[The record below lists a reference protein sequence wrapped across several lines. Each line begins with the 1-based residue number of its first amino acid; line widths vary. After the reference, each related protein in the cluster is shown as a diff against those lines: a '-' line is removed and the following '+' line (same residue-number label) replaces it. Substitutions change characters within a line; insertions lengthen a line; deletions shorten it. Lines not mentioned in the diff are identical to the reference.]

1 MKARLLAVVCV
12 LLSMPVWAQEVKV
25 DIKAFM
31 FGPKDLNVAVGTKV
45 TWVNDDEIPH
55 TWRKPTSCFA
65 PGRWIPVTAI
75 PGCSIHRGSMSIFVH
90 CIRRCWGRLWSANER
105 TDVTL

>member
-31 FGPKDLNVAVGTKV
+31 FGPKDLNVPVGTKV

-55 TWRKPTSCFA
+55 TVAETHKLFRSVALDTGDSYSWVFNT
-65 PGRWIPVTAI
+65 PGEYEYFCALHPQMLGKIVV
-75 PGCSIHRGSMSIFVH
+75 SQ
-90 CIRRCWGRLWSANER
+90 
-105 TDVTL
+105 

>member
-12 LLSMPVWAQEVKV
+12 LLSMPMWAQEVKV

-31 FGPKDLNVAVGTKV
+31 FGPRDLNVAVGTKV

-55 TWRKPTSCFA
+55 TVAETHKLFRSGALDTGDSYSWVFNT
-65 PGRWIPVTAI
+65 PGEYEYFCALHPQMLGKIVV
-75 PGCSIHRGSMSIFVH
+75 SQ
-90 CIRRCWGRLWSANER
+90 
-105 TDVTL
+105 

>member
-1 MKARLLAVVCV
+1 MNARLLAVICL

-31 FGPKDLNVAVGTKV
+31 FGPRDLNVAVGTKV

-55 TWRKPTSCFA
+55 TVAETHKLFRSGALDTSDSYSWVFNT
-65 PGRWIPVTAI
+65 PGEYEYFCALHPQMLGKIVV
-75 PGCSIHRGSMSIFVH
+75 SQ
-90 CIRRCWGRLWSANER
+90 
-105 TDVTL
+105 

>member
-1 MKARLLAVVCV
+1 MNARLLAVICL

-31 FGPKDLNVAVGTKV
+31 FGPRDLNVAVGTKV

-55 TWRKPTSCFA
+55 TVAETHKLFRSGALDTGDSYSWVFNT
-65 PGRWIPVTAI
+65 PGEYEYFCALHPQMLGKIVV
-75 PGCSIHRGSMSIFVH
+75 SQ
-90 CIRRCWGRLWSANER
+90 
-105 TDVTL
+105 

>member
-25 DIKAFM
+25 DIKEFM

-55 TWRKPTSCFA
+55 TVAETHKLFRSGALDTGDSYSWVFNT
-65 PGRWIPVTAI
+65 PGEYEYFCALHPQMLGKIVVSP
-75 PGCSIHRGSMSIFVH
+75 
-90 CIRRCWGRLWSANER
+90 
-105 TDVTL
+105 

>member
-1 MKARLLAVVCV
+1 MNARLLAVTCL

-55 TWRKPTSCFA
+55 TVAETHKLFRSGALDTGDSYSWVFNT
-65 PGRWIPVTAI
+65 PGEYEYFCALHPQMLGKIVV
-75 PGCSIHRGSMSIFVH
+75 SQ
-90 CIRRCWGRLWSANER
+90 
-105 TDVTL
+105 

>member
-1 MKARLLAVVCV
+1 MKTRLLAVVCL

-55 TWRKPTSCFA
+55 TVAETHKLFRSGALDTGDSYSWVFNT
-65 PGRWIPVTAI
+65 PGEYEYFCALHPQMLGKIVVSP
-75 PGCSIHRGSMSIFVH
+75 
-90 CIRRCWGRLWSANER
+90 
-105 TDVTL
+105 